1 MSRKRAEI
9 LIGKALRDAAT
20 MTLDRYLMFGDA
32 VVPQVAG
39 MALARQLARVWQFSI
54 RAESKRVAREIGQL
68 EGKADD
74 DLWQMFLEEY
84 ARIYGAQA
92 VADILETTRMQ
103 IVEAVQKGLEAG
115 KGVDQIAKEVRE
127 AIPAMTRLRSAIIAR
142 TETHSAAQ
150 YASIQTAKQS
160 KWPMVKTWNSVSD
173 HRTRD
178 FGEGDGVVDQG
189 NHRSM
194 NGVSVAMDDPFQVP
208 NKWGGFDAMQFPGD
222 PAGPAYQCVNCR
234 CSLSYRRAARIVA

>member
-1 MSRKRAEI
+1 MGRKRAEI
-9 LIGKALRDAAT
+9 LIGKALREAAT

-32 VVPQVAG
+32 VVPEVAG
-39 MALARQLARVWQFSI
+39 MAVARQLARVWRFSI
-54 RAESKRVAREIGQL
+54 RDESKRVMREIGQL

-74 DLWQMFLEEY
+74 DLWRMFLEEY

-92 VADILETTRMQ
+92 VADILATTRKQ
-103 IVEAVQKGLEAG
+103 IVEAVQKGLSEG
-115 KGVDQIAKEVRE
+115 KGVDQIAKEIRE

-142 TETHSAAQ
+142 TETHGAAQ
-150 YASIQTAKQS
+150 YASIKTAKQS
-160 KWPMVKTWNSVSD
+160 RFPLVKMWNSVSD

-178 FGEGDGVVDQG
+178 FGEGDGVVDQA

-194 NGVSVAMDDPFQVP
+194 NGVSTAMDEPFMVP
-208 NKWGGFDAMQFPGD
+208 NKWGGFDPMQFPGD

-234 CSLSYRRAARIVA
+234 CSLSYKRAVRIVA